1 MNTSDHCH
9 VCCCRTDKTARELD
23 LQWLFTSDSS
33 PQPPSSDLS
42 PQALTTTPYAHLV
55 SSLLLAGPSK
65 AVRTLSGTLLKSLW
79 LLESIK
85 ALNSKPAASASAQ
98 RAQHVMLGLL
108 LHWAPGL
115 AAYPESAQPYFQ
127 LLTWIFNT
135 TPTLP
140 EHLKLEAGS
149 AKKKA
154 GGKPSAKGGTVQDK
168 PKGSSSSSS
177 SSSSNSGLT
186 MRDKAEGVFQTVV
199 TASAV
204 LDIFAAIK
212 RYNAVLANHIHG
224 VVYQSLQVSGF
235 SGWYVKAVHFFRSAL
250 GSHALSRECCEQ

>member
-1 MNTSDHCH
+1 M
-9 VCCCRTDKTARELD
+9 DKAARELD
-23 LQWLFTSDSS
+23 LKWLFTTDSS
-33 PQPPSSDLS
+33 PQASGSHPS
-42 PQALTTTPYAHLV
+42 PQALTTAPYAHLV

-65 AVRTLSGTLLKSLW
+65 AVRTLSCTVLKSLW
-79 LLESIK
+79 LLESVK
-85 ALNSKPAASASAQ
+85 ALSPKPAASAPAQ

-135 TPTLP
+135 TLTLP
-140 EHLKLEAGS
+140 QQLNLEAGS

-154 GGKPSAKGGTVQDK
+154 GGAGGKPSAKGSAIQDK
-168 PKGSSSSSS
+168 AKGSSSSSGS
-177 SSSSNSGLT
+177 LR
-186 MRDKAEGVFQTVV
+186 MQDKLEGMLQTVV

-204 LDIFAAIK
+204 SEIFAAIK

-224 VVYQSLQVSGF
+224 VLYQSLQVSKT
-235 SGWYVKAVHFFRSAL
+235 V
-250 GSHALSRECCEQ
+250 

>member
-1 MNTSDHCH
+1 MD
-9 VCCCRTDKTARELD
+9 RAARELD
-23 LQWLFTSDSS
+23 VRWLFTTNSS
-33 PQPPSSDLS
+33 PQVPDSHLS

-65 AVRTLSGTLLKSLW
+65 AVRTLSCTLLKSLW
-79 LLESIK
+79 LLESVK
-85 ALNSKPAASASAQ
+85 ALSPKPAASAPAQ

-135 TPTLP
+135 TPSLP
-140 EHLKLEAGS
+140 EHLKFEAGS
-149 AKKKA
+149 AKKKVGGA

-168 PKGSSSSSS
+168 PKGGSSSG
-177 SSSSNSGLT
+177 SSSSNSSSLM
-186 MRDKAEGVFQTVV
+186 MRDKAEGMFLSVV

-204 LDIFAAIK
+204 AEIFAAVK
-212 RYNAVLANHIHG
+212 RYNAVLANHMHG
-224 VVYQSLQVSGF
+224 VLYQSLQV
-235 SGWYVKAVHFFRSAL
+235 
-250 GSHALSRECCEQ
+250 C